1 MQHSEPA
8 SFARRSGARVLGA
21 ATGLGRSIYNA
32 SMDSTGHPLPQTRF
46 AASAGTPYAAS
57 AAAEI
62 YRAGGNAADAA
73 VAAAAAVGV
82 TEPLMSSIG
91 GGGFALVRPPGG
103 GDGAQ
108 AGAELIDYYDC
119 MPGKGLPADA
129 FGAGGSP
136 TTMIL
141 KYGAGVKSIVGAA
154 SCAVPG
160 SLRGWETLL
169 RRHGRLTL
177 RETLAPAVRLAR
189 EGFLLCKTS
198 GMWLEVASEVLKLTD
213 ETRKNFYT
221 GDRVYRMGEEMR
233 FPELADTL
241 QAVGEAGADLFYEGE
256 LARHLSSYILS
267 MGGIITEEDLA
278 TYEAVIRE
286 PLSFAYRGMA
296 GYTNGP
302 PSAGGPTLAQ
312 ILRVV
317 SGYDLTN
324 LPDAEHAQ
332 VLSGAMK
339 YALEDRD
346 RAYTELDENARV
358 AKKLTSE
365 EYAESQRA
373 RIFAAGSSG
382 SAFGHPHT
390 THLSCVD
397 ETGLAVSITASMG
410 YGSGIVV
417 PGTGIPMGNTLGE
430 PELNP
435 KGFHAL
441 TPGERLISSMSPTIV
456 SDENGDVISLGS
468 PGASR
473 IPTAIAQAVVNVVDF
488 GMPLESAVLAPR
500 THAEGDLFAYE
511 AGARKPDLSLYER
524 VLSYDE
530 PSMYFG
536 AVNAVRRTG
545 EGLFEASADPRRSGG
560 VAFA

>member
-1 MQHSEPA
+1 MESTDHPSSST
-8 SFARRSGARVLGA
+8 SFAS
-21 ATGLGRSIYNA
+21 
-32 SMDSTGHPLPQTRF
+32 
-46 AASAGTPYAAS
+46 SAGTPYAAE

-73 VAAAAAVGV
+73 VAAAAAVSV

-103 GDGAQ
+103 GDG
-108 AGAELIDYYDC
+108 GAELIDYYDC
-119 MPGKGLPADA
+119 MPGKGLPASA

-169 RRHGRLTL
+169 ERHGKLTL
-177 RETLAPAVRLAR
+177 REALAPAVRLAR

-198 GMWLEVASEVLKLTD
+198 GMWFEVASEVLKLTD

-221 GDRVYRMGEEMR
+221 GDRVYRTGEEVR

-241 QAVGEAGADLFYEGE
+241 EAVGEAGADLFYTGE
-256 LARHLSSYILS
+256 FARTLSSYILK

-278 TYEAVIRE
+278 TYEAVVRE
-286 PLSFAYRGMA
+286 PLSFAYHGRA

-317 SGYDLTN
+317 SAYDLASLTES
-324 LPDAEHAQ
+324 EHAQ

-346 RAYTELDENARV
+346 RAYTELAENARV
-358 AKKLTSE
+358 AEKLTGE

-373 RIFAAGSSG
+373 RIFGTAG

-397 ETGLAVSITASMG
+397 ESGLAVSITASMG

-441 TPGERLISSMSPTIV
+441 APGERLISSMSPTIF

-473 IPTAIAQAVVNVVDF
+473 IPTALAQALVNVVDL
-488 GMPLESAVLAPR
+488 GMPLRSAVLAPR
-500 THAEGDLFAYE
+500 LHAEGDLFAYE

-524 VLSYDE
+524 VLNYDE
-530 PSMYFG
+530 PSMFFG
-536 AVNAVRRTG
+536 AVNAVRRSG
-545 EGLFEASADPRRSGG
+545 EGLFEAAADPRRSGG